1 MLEIVRIHNE
11 LLGTYGDR
19 GNAEVLKYRAALSG
33 IESRI
38 SDISYLDPLPTQ
50 ADIYLL
56 GGAEDAAQ
64 LLSLSALKRDG
75 ALTQAVEKGAVLLA
89 VCAGFQIIGRTYT
102 SGDDEIE
109 GLGLLD
115 VVTNPGSRRLVGEIV
130 IDCELFNF
138 QLTGFE
144 NHSGVTTLGKEV
156 TPFGTVVRGNGNGIN
171 GVDGAM
177 NGNIFGTYLHG
188 PVLARNPEFA
198 DLLLERAIGSKISY
212 GEDAL
217 ANRYASW
224 HRNTGKN
231 D

>member
-50 ADIYLL
+50 ANIYLL

-75 ALTQAVEKGAVLLA
+75 ALTQAVEKGAILLA

-102 SGDDEIE
+102 SGDEEIE

-144 NHSGVTTLGKEV
+144 NHSGVTTLGEEV

-198 DLLLERAIGSKISY
+198 DLLLERAIGSKISR
-212 GEDAL
+212 GEDLL